1 MLGDNF
7 LLNFLL
13 DELKSIPPTTKK
25 NEGRN
30 KLKGLRYIYQNE
42 KRKQNRPTEQNKS
55 LSMYNIRPSIELIN
69 PGRNLES
76 DIKHLTW
83 STDISGIRNKDG
95 CIKSMT
101 AEKISS
107 QLPEFKQYTIKSF
120 IPVIV
125 SPSYQPSTNLLRF
138 IFNLLLSPSSR
149 NEEERKELGNKKIL
163 FKDGAFLAQKKFNK
177 TGLANFLKIATT
189 KFFLAPKGFKNIGGN
204 RYAKQATPL
213 IFMYFFTA
221 IVGIRRTYHSIEGSK
236 NFSMGNSYSSLVD
249 PEVAQP
255 PPTSPPILLDKVVGD
270 VVSRRSHGA
279 LLKNARGAGDSETN
293 QRQEQK
299 IELFEIAQESNFFS
313 VLDENLYQFLRLTD
327 YITKIFVIWAFH
339 NFVTRPALG
348 KNSLGGSKREISDS
362 NQARII
368 WPVMSLFELISN
380 RFSFLLF
387 ISNYLNKKRMEFL
400 PTNSSPEIETEN
412 PKFIQNKRRI
422 FGEQKKQKEVKGLA
436 RLQAIQSFEPILE
449 ILLLSL
455 KKEEQVRDS
464 KNIFNSPK
472 GYLFVGPPGTGKTL
486 LAQAIAEEAAVPLIC
501 LSASE
506 IQKQIEIGTRIGA
519 LRLRKLF
526 DQARKLAPCILF
538 LDEIDSIGGARFTAL
553 DPQKS
558 FNIVGEG
565 MEHPKF
571 GSDSRAGDAVTSDE
585 NTGHWSPR
593 LYHERDCVRLRHQE
607 GVSDVVSES
616 EYYSQKRLYEDQK
629 SPQSP
634 QDGGLFTEFL
644 IQMDS
649 FSIKDRFVV
658 IGTTNNL
665 SSLDSAFIR
674 AGRFDRIL
682 GFTYPSKKARIDI
695 LKFYSKKFF
704 QTKQGP
710 NINLSSSP
718 DIREPVNKL
727 LTHSVSPNEVSWN
740 YFGKYTNGFSPAHL
754 SRLVNEARLY
764 SISRNKK
771 EKKVSFENL
780 QQGFN
785 RITKPK

>member
-1 MLGDNF
+1 
-7 LLNFLL
+7 
-13 DELKSIPPTTKK
+13 
-25 NEGRN
+25 
-30 KLKGLRYIYQNE
+30 
-42 KRKQNRPTEQNKS
+42 
-55 LSMYNIRPSIELIN
+55 
-69 PGRNLES
+69 
-76 DIKHLTW
+76 
-83 STDISGIRNKDG
+83 
-95 CIKSMT
+95 
-101 AEKISS
+101 
-107 QLPEFKQYTIKSF
+107 
-120 IPVIV
+120 V
-125 SPSYQPSTNLLRF
+125 
-138 IFNLLLSPSSR
+138 
-149 NEEERKELGNKKIL
+149 
-163 FKDGAFLAQKKFNK
+163 
-177 TGLANFLKIATT
+177 
-189 KFFLAPKGFKNIGGN
+189 GG
-204 RYAKQATPL
+204 T
-213 IFMYFFTA
+213 
-221 IVGIRRTYHSIEGSK
+221 
-236 NFSMGNSYSSLVD
+236 
-249 PEVAQP
+249 P
-255 PPTSPPILLDKVVGD
+255 PPGGQSLFEI
-270 VVSRRSHGA
+270 SRGAGGA
-279 LLKNARGAGDSETN
+279 LLKNRGRSLLETPSETKSPEFEKTN

-299 IELFEIAQESNFFS
+299 IELFEIAQGIKFQQTSKLIPSSSPETLVNGGQGGNKISDFVSCFPITEQKAFPIFREDSAESSPPSIKSNLLVPRTESSSNVGIKSNFFS

-368 WPVMSLFELISN
+368 WPVMSFLELISN
-380 RFSFLLF
+380 RFSFLRTV
-387 ISNYLNKKRMEFL
+387 SNYLNKKRFELL
-400 PTNSSPEIETEN
+400 PINSSPEVETEN

-422 FGEQKKQKEVKGLA
+422 FREQKKQKEIKGLA

-455 KKEEQVRDS
+455 KKEERVQQFNCYNSNRKQSEKKEMKSSAPPTTLLKKPPTTFSYKNEGALLDSGWGSPPRTPLVGGPPTPGGWGALLRLGTIEGLLEESIESSNSKENSQTPALYIKKGIGAGDSVSRDS

-538 LDEIDSIGGARFTAL
+538 LDEIDSIGGARLTPLA
-553 DPQKS
+553 PQES
-558 FNIVGEG
+558 FNIVEEG

-571 GSDSRAGDAVTSDE
+571 RSDSRAAQFLDKNTEHWTPFFFNQAPTTNLLKKNGGALLDSRPPLRGVRGAGGVTSGDK
-585 NTGHWSPR
+585 
-593 LYHERDCVRLRHQE
+593 
-607 GVSDVVSES
+607 VSDFVSGES

-629 SPQSP
+629 SPQSQ

-665 SSLDSAFIR
+665 ASLDSAFIR

-704 QTKQGP
+704 QTKQHT
-710 NINLSSSP
+710 NLNLRSPP

-727 LTHSVSPNEVSWN
+727 LTHSVPSNEVSWN

-785 RITKPK
+785 RIIKPK